1 MKLLAIDTSGETCS
15 AALLYGGELKQSLEL
30 APRRHGEI
38 ILDMM
43 ARLLADAGLALGAL
57 DALAFG
63 RGPGSFTGV
72 RIATAVVQGAAYGA
86 GLGVVGVS
94 TLAALAQG
102 QYRESGHRRILAAL
116 DARMGEVYWGAYEV
130 SGGGLAE
137 LLGDELV
144 VAPQSVPE
152 PVGGGWHGAGSG
164 FASYAAELSRA
175 LGSALVAVAPDQL
188 CEARDIAVLA
198 EGAWRRGLAVSPEHA
213 LPVYLRDRVTA
224 GP

>member
-15 AALLYGGELKQSLEL
+15 AALLCGGDLRQLLEFV
-30 APRRHGEI
+30 PRRHGEL

-43 ARLLADAGLALGAL
+43 ERLLADAGLGLGAL

-72 RIATAVVQGAAYGA
+72 RIATAVVQGAAFGA

-102 QYRESGHRRILAAL
+102 HFRASGHRRVLTAL

-130 SGGGLAE
+130 SGEGLAE
-137 LLGDELV
+137 PLGQELV
-144 VAPQSVPE
+144 VPPQAVPAPA
-152 PVGGGWHGAGSG
+152 GGGWHGVGSG
-164 FASYAAELSRA
+164 FAAYAEDLRLA
-175 LGSALVAVAPDQL
+175 LGAALAAVVPERV

-198 EGAWRRGLAVSPEHA
+198 EDAWRRGLAVAPELA

-224 GP
+224 RP